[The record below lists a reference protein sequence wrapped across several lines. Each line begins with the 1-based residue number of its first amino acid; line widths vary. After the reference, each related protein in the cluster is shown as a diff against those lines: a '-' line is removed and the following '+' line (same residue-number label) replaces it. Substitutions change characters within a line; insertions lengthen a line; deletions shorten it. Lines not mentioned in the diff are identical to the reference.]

1 MVKLIL
7 LVTKDIGKH
16 LKGYC
21 KEKILNEAN
30 DTLVE
35 ARRVADIVHREA
47 AEALQQRNKFLM
59 WILAGLLTVSGFLA
73 GTNFNGWMMNKQIV
87 IMEKRIARAEYVI
100 ETMTGNY
107 TEIKESMKAM
117 DARMNELIQM
127 MRTGE

>member
-1 MVKLIL
+1 
-7 LVTKDIGKH
+7 
-16 LKGYC
+16 
-21 KEKILNEAN
+21 LNEAN